1 MDRIDLGDA
10 RARIDELIERAEA
23 GETVEITRDGKAVV
37 RLSGIE
43 RVLKP
48 IDIER
53 LRRLTST
60 MREQPIE
67 SGEFVRQM
75 RDSDRY

>member
-60 MREQPIE
+60 MRERPFE
-67 SGEFVRQM
+67 SGVFVRQI
-75 RDSDRY
+75 RDSERY